1 MHTIID
7 AHQDL
12 AYNFVNY
19 QRDFRTSLADTRE
32 RERGTTIPAENGT
45 ASNALD
51 AALRGGIGLI
61 FGTVFVCPAWGG
73 FGKVYRTAEEAHDQA
88 LEQLAYYETLAS
100 HPQLQL
106 VRTQA
111 ELARVQATW
120 ERPAP
125 ERVIGLVILMEG
137 ADPIRTPEEFSFWH
151 EHGVRALGL
160 TWSDTRYAGGT
171 LIKGHGGGP
180 VTEAGF
186 ALMAQMARYNA
197 LLDLSHLS
205 ERAFYQTL
213 DTYSG
218 WMIASH
224 SNPRRFRNSDRHL
237 SDDMIQRLAARG
249 GVIGLVPYT
258 RFLTDDSELAAHKAN
273 LRVQR
278 YAEAI
283 DTVCQLAGSARHA
296 AIGSDVDGG
305 FGTEHLPAEIDS
317 VADFPRIPEALS
329 AMGYTDADIAL
340 ICHGNWLRMLDQSL
354 PR

>member
-19 QRDFRTSLADTRE
+19 QRDFRTPLAHTRE

-51 AALRGGIGLI
+51 AALRGGVGLI
-61 FGTVFVCPAWGG
+61 FATVFVCPEWGG
-73 FGKVYRTAEEAHDQA
+73 FGKVYRTPQEAHDQA

-100 HPQLQL
+100 HPQLQII
-106 VRTQA
+106 RTRADLQ
-111 ELARVQATW
+111 RVQATW
-120 ERPAP
+120 QRPPAERT
-125 ERVIGLVILMEG
+125 IGLVILMEG
-137 ADPIRTPEEFSFWH
+137 ADPIRTPDEFAFWY
-151 EHGVRALGL
+151 EQGVRALGL

-180 VTEAGF
+180 VTDDGF
-186 ALMAQMARYNA
+186 ALMAEMARYNA

-213 DTYSG
+213 EAYGG

-224 SNPRRFRNSDRHL
+224 SNPRRFRSSDRHL
-237 SDDMIQRLAARG
+237 SDDMIQRLAAAG

-258 RFLTDDSELAAHKAN
+258 RFLTDDPELAAHKAN
-273 LRVQR
+273 LRVER

-283 DTVCQLAGSARHA
+283 DTVCQLTGSAQHA

-329 AMGYTDADIAL
+329 QMGYTDADIAL
-340 ICHGNWLRMLDQSL
+340 ICHGNWLRMLEL
-354 PR
+354 TLG